1 MPFAIT
7 SPWLCCGLGNGGCEG
22 IKHARRVGEELD
34 FIWLGKGSKIK
45 LFIFAEFSAKG
56 YPPRAA
62 KRGVA
67 R

>member
-7 SPWLCCGLGNGGCEG
+7 SPWLCCGLGNGREG

-45 LFIFAEFSAKG
+45 LIISAEFSAKG
-56 YPPRAA
+56 GGVPPIRENN
-62 KRGVA
+62 
-67 R
+67 